1 MLVRLISVLLVVA
14 IVMVVMRRLRMRNS
28 TPRKRAS
35 IDAKTVR
42 CAHCQVYLPSNDA
55 VTRDGHFYC
64 TQAHADQARQR
75 P

>member
-1 MLVRLISVLLVVA
+1 MLARLIFVLLIVV
-14 IVMVVMRRLRMRNS
+14 IVMMVMRRLRARGA

-42 CAHCQVYLPSNDA
+42 CAHCQVYLPTTDA
-55 VTRDGHFYC
+55 VARGGQYYC
-64 TQAHADQARQR
+64 TTAHADQARQR

>member
-1 MLVRLISVLLVVA
+1 MLVRLISVLLIVA
-14 IVMVVMRRLRMRNS
+14 IVVVVMRRLRVRNCG
-28 TPRKRAS
+28 PRKRAV

-64 TQAHADQARQR
+64 TKAHADQAHQR